1 MSLCARDRRIPH
13 GLETENGTG
22 HHTRVH
28 VESLPFLAAVQ
39 EAFGTPIDNDAR
51 LQRGD
56 LIFFP
61 GHVGI
66 MTDGKTLLH
75 ANAFWMAVVKEP
87 LADVVARLA
96 TDHPSPII
104 ARLRIGA

>member
-1 MSLCARDRRIPH
+1 MSLDI
-13 GLETENGTG
+13 
-22 HHTRVH
+22 
-28 VESLPFLAAVQ
+28 
-39 EAFGTPIDNDAR
+39 R
-51 LQRGD
+51 LLVLD
-56 LIFFP
+56 
-61 GHVGI
+61 VDGI

-104 ARLRIGA
+104 ARRRIGA